1 MKDLDQFLVPYLIS
15 QAVAIGFLLAAWKNT
30 KLARLLFA
38 LLFVAASAFNM
49 YLGLTSPDTYIIIYA
64 KTAVP
69 LYRNFINGWFSH
81 CNHIII
87 PVIATGQFAIGVGML
102 LKGWWV
108 RWTCIGAIIFL
119 LSIAPLMTG
128 SAFPFSLIV
137 LWAALLVLKND
148 KKCYLWQSTK
158 HRLSYSI

>member
-1 MKDLDQFLVPYLIS
+1 MKDLDQFLVPYVIS

-49 YLGLTSPDTYIIIYA
+49 HLGLTSPDTYLVYA
-64 KTAVP
+64 SMAVP

-81 CNHIII
+81 YNHIII
-87 PVIATGQFAIGVGML
+87 PMIALGQFAIGLGML

-108 RWTCIGAIIFL
+108 RWACVGAIIFL

-137 LWAALLVLKND
+137 SCAAWLVLKKD

-158 HRLSYSI
+158 HRLSYSN

>member
-1 MKDLDQFLVPYLIS
+1 MKDLDQFLVPYVIS
-15 QAVAIGFLLAAWKNT
+15 QAVAIGFLWAAWKNT

-49 YLGLTSPDTYIIIYA
+49 HLGLTSPDTYIVYA
-64 KTAVP
+64 SMAVP

-81 CNHIII
+81 YNHIII
-87 PVIATGQFAIGVGML
+87 PMIALGQFAIGLGML

-108 RWTCIGAIIFL
+108 RWACVGAIIFL

-137 LWAALLVLKND
+137 SCAAWLVLKKG
-148 KKCYLWQSTK
+148 KKCYLWQGTK
-158 HRLSYSI
+158 HGLSYSN